1 MVKIRT
7 EMNETGDVF
16 LLIATS
22 QMSIIILIIT
32 TQTHCMLCNNVCTL
46 PNLEIQKLVTGEI
59 GNNVYFY
66 IVGTVFARG
75 EGRRQTLQS
84 CVDILGGKFIL
95 KDYDVVWLFCCR

>member
-32 TQTHCMLCNNVCTL
+32 TQTHCMLCSNVCTL
-46 PNLEIQKLVTGEI
+46 SNLEIQKLVTGEI

-66 IVGTVFARG
+66 MLV
-75 EGRRQTLQS
+75 LYL
-84 CVDILGGKFIL
+84 LGGRVEDKPYSPVLIF
-95 KDYDVVWLFCCR
+95 WAGNLF

>member
-7 EMNETGDVF
+7 EMNETGNVF

-32 TQTHCMLCNNVCTL
+32 TQTHCMLCSNVCTL
-46 PNLEIQKLVTGEI
+46 SNLEIQKLVTGEI
-59 GNNVYFY
+59 GNNAYFY

-75 EGRRQTLQS
+75 RVEDKPYSPVLIFWAGN
-84 CVDILGGKFIL
+84 
-95 KDYDVVWLFCCR
+95 LF